1 MHKSWL
7 QCSAALVAGSLA
19 LSPRNSCKLL
29 VDYLY
34 ELPQSLED
42 EVGTVSTEREERAH
56 QGILGKGVPQSL
68 ADTAD
73 RRAYSVYG

>member
-1 MHKSWL
+1 M
-7 QCSAALVAGSLA
+7 QA
-19 LSPRNSCKLL
+19 L

-42 EVGTVSTEREERAH
+42 EVGTASTDREERAH

-68 ADTAD
+68 AD